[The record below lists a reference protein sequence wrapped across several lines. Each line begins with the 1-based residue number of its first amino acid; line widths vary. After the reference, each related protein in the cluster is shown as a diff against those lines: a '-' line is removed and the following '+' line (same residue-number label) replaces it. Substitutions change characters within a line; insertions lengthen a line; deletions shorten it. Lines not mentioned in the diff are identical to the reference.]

1 MTAAAID
8 RSLNGKH
15 TFSCALST
23 RGAACDCWP
32 EPVGSTPS
40 DLSID
45 ADAASSTESIE
56 HCAICDFAGD
66 SRHANPWAADL
77 YQRARARGHDHPHAV
92 RVLARAWVDI
102 IWACWTTHTPYDPN
116 RHGALQRIHN
126 QDQPAAA

>member
-1 MTAAAID
+1 MMTAAAID

-56 HCAICDFAGD
+56 HCAICGRSVGRTSDTIVDVDGSAQLCERCFVQAEN
-66 SRHANPWAADL
+66 A
-77 YQRARARGHDHPHAV
+77 QRADTVHV
-92 RVLARAWVDI
+92 VD
-102 IWACWTTHTPYDPN
+102 
-116 RHGALQRIHN
+116 L
-126 QDQPAAA
+126 